1 MKNTFKFIAISVF
14 ILLNA
19 LFVCG
24 QKKIITSSEY
34 YSAVSPALQK
44 QHNVSR
50 RVETVMELYA
60 DGNVAKKVTTLTET
74 LLPNKYRYVRKE
86 QTGDVLTE
94 SESITIDNFRYTR
107 ENGGAWTKIDL
118 SKMNGMGSGSGVGS
132 SCSSRQ
138 ITVEQSFL
146 NNFSAKLYEMINI
159 SESSQGL
166 KYWEEKKWISD
177 EGFLLKTETSNGLL
191 IPRVETS
198 KTVTTYEYNPT
209 DLKIEAPIK

>member
-1 MKNTFKFIAISVF
+1 MQNKFKLIAVLCF

-34 YSAVSPALQK
+34 YSAYSAASQK
-44 QHNVSR
+44 QYDVSR
-50 RVETVMELYA
+50 RVETVTETYA
-60 DGNVAKKVTTLTET
+60 DGVVSSKKNTLSET
-74 LLPNKYRYVRKE
+74 ILPNKSRYVVKE
-86 QTGDVLTE
+86 QKGDTITE
-94 SESITIDNFRYTR
+94 RESITIDNFLYKR

-118 SKMNGMGSGSGVGS
+118 SKMNGMGSGSGSGGS
-132 SCSSRQ
+132 CISRQ

-146 NNFSAKLYEMINI
+146 NNFSAKLYEMIDI
-159 SESSQGL
+159 SESNLGL
-166 KYWEEKKWISD
+166 RYKEEKSWISD
-177 EGFLLKTETSNGLL
+177 EGFLLKNETSNGLL
-191 IPRVETS
+191 IPKVETS